1 MTDQLTR
8 EQLAELRKMLI
19 AERDRLRSRRGRP
32 PDEETVDEVR
42 DTPERASA
50 EERRGLEL
58 TLGTHERERAS
69 EVQAALLRI
78 DAGTYG
84 ICEETGEPIPFERL
98 RSEPTTRYTVEAL
111 ELLERD
117 RARDR
122 VTENDDPN
130 AGY

>member
-1 MTDQLTR
+1 MLTD
-8 EQLAELRKMLI
+8 
-19 AERDRLRSRRGRP
+19 ERDRLRSRRGRP

-58 TLGTHERERAS
+58 TLGTHERERSS
-69 EVQAALLRI
+69 EVQAALLRM

-84 ICEETGEPIPFERL
+84 ICEETGEAIPFERL
-98 RSEPTTRYTVEAL
+98 LSEPTTRYTVEAL
-111 ELLERD
+111 ELIERE
-117 RARDR
+117 RARAG
-122 VTENDDPN
+122 VTDDDEST